1 MIVNTLAQYVSLP
14 MSASPIAESCTVRPP
29 PPVTRKLWVVL
40 VLTGCFMLVE
50 VVGGFLSGSLALL
63 ADAGHML
70 TDVGAIALSL
80 LTAWIAQ
87 RPADQSKTY
96 GYMRWEILAALV
108 NGAALVGIAVWVVIE
123 AIGRMGSPPEID
135 AGIFVAIAATG
146 LVVNLAGLY
155 LLHGSH
161 RDHLNTRGVY
171 LHIMSDLLGSVAALS
186 AAVVVTLTGWTLADP
201 IISVA
206 LSLLILSGAWR
217 LVRESTDIL
226 LEGVPAHVSMAEVQR
241 RMLAVEGVETVH
253 DLHVWTVTSGM
264 VAMSG
269 HAVVPLL
276 ENHPGAL
283 ERIRHEM
290 SHLGI
295 GHVTIQLET
304 RHGCLEIPAS
314 RQAHAGHRH

>member
-1 MIVNTLAQYVSLP
+1 

-206 LSLLILSGAWR
+206 LSLLILAGAWR